1 MYSICYTLSICHW
14 SAFKHE
20 ITEAQI
26 REVLADQSTKPFE
39 LHDDSYGNPQEMLVG
54 YTHSGVLIEIAV
66 RYEED
71 TDEVFHA
78 NKVTAKYR
86 ALYEG
91 RSTDE

>member
-1 MYSICYTLSICHW
+1 
-14 SAFKHE
+14 
-20 ITEAQI
+20 
-26 REVLADQSTKPFE
+26 
-39 LHDDSYGNPQEMLVG
+39 MLVG